1 MKNIRKTK
9 ATRVKENNISVIED
23 EVIVDTFLSVSLNGE
38 HLISFICS
46 PGYEE
51 EAAVGYLFST
61 GILKKMGNIKKLSHE
76 EYNVDV
82 QIAESIPM
90 PRSQTALISSACGV
104 PDEWLKLR
112 KGFEMPKVESDLKVN
127 SNVITSA
134 AKQLN
139 ERSEVF
145 RRTGGTHAAALF
157 KTEGEL
163 FFGVEDVS
171 RHVAVDKAIGKALL
185 ANQSLSQLFLMS
197 TGRLASDMV
206 SKAVYTGI
214 PIVAS
219 IAAPFDSGIQL
230 AEATGITL
238 IGFVRGERM
247 NIYAHPE
254 RITIS

>member
-9 ATRVKENNISVIED
+9 VTRVKENNISVIED

-38 HLISFICS
+38 YLVSFICS

-51 EAAVGYLFST
+51 EAAVGYLFSS
-61 GILKKMGNIKKLSHE
+61 GILKKMGSIKKLSHE

-82 QIAESIPM
+82 QTAESIPM
-90 PRSQTALISSACGV
+90 PRSQAKLISSACGV

-206 SKAVYTGI
+206 SKAVYAGI
-214 PIVAS
+214 SIVAS

-247 NIYAHPE
+247 NIYTHPE
-254 RITIS
+254 RITVR

>member
-1 MKNIRKTK
+1 MKNIRKMK
-9 ATRVKENNISVIED
+9 VTRVKENNFSVMED

-51 EAAVGYLFST
+51 EAAVGYLFSA
-61 GILKKMGNIKKLSHE
+61 GILKKIKSIEKLSRE
-76 EYNVDV
+76 EYNVDIQTIEPIV
-82 QIAESIPM
+82 M
-90 PRSQTALISSACGV
+90 PKSRTTLITSACGV

-157 KTEGEL
+157 RTDGEL
-163 FFGVEDVS
+163 FFGVEDAS
-171 RHVAVDKAIGKALL
+171 RHVAVDKAVGKALL
-185 ANQSLSQLFLMS
+185 ANQSLSELFLMS

-206 SKAVYTGI
+206 SKAVYAGI

-238 IGFVRGERM
+238 IGFVRGQRM
-247 NIYAHPE
+247 NIYTHPN
-254 RITIS
+254 RIMIG